1 MKRVSQ
7 RRLFFL
13 FFAYLRTYK
22 LTDMKKLIL
31 LIVLAAAA
39 YGVYK
44 IWISDGEV
52 LNDYIGEENVM
63 KAKDHLSAL
72 TDKPATADTA
82 TIAANWFATGPA
94 VYLKS
99 GNAVGNLS
107 GEAVAAIAENRLTP
121 YYEQL
126 QLDDTHI
133 EFSDET
139 PLSSSCATCPWKDAL
154 TGFQATVTTFR
165 STHRRYAFRLPT
177 ATRRLICRKTAT
189 A

>member
-1 MKRVSQ
+1 
-7 RRLFFL
+7 
-13 FFAYLRTYK
+13 
-22 LTDMKKLIL
+22 MKKLIL

-39 YGVYK
+39 YGGYK

-63 KAKDHLSAL
+63 KAKEHLSAL

-133 EFSDET
+133 EFSDENT
-139 PLSSSCATCPWKDAL
+139 FVIFVRDVPVEGHLDRISGNSYNLSLHSS
-154 TGFQATVTTFR
+154 
-165 STHRRYAFRLPT
+165 RYAFRLPT